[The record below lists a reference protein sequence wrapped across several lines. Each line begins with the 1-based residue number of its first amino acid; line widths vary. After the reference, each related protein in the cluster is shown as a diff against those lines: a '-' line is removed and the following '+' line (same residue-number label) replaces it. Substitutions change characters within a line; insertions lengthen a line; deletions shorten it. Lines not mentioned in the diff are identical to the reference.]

1 LAQSTRSGGW
11 LFKEEPTHYSFD
23 QLLKDGGA
31 TWNGVQNNMAL
42 KNLRSVRK
50 GDEILFYHTGEEKRV
65 VGIMKAT
72 SDSYPDPDSKD
83 GKLVVV
89 DVKPVRKLR
98 NAVSLAEMKSDPRFA
113 GFDLLRLPRLS
124 VMPVPEKFWKQILEL
139 SEG

>member
-1 LAQSTRSGGW
+1 
-11 LFKEEPTHYSFD
+11 
-23 QLLKDGGA
+23 
-31 TWNGVQNNMAL
+31 MAL

-50 GDEILFYHTGEEKRV
+50 SDEILFYHTGEEKRV
-65 VGIMKAT
+65 VGIMKAA

-89 DVKPVRKLR
+89 DVKPLRKLK
-98 NAVSLAEMKSDPRFA
+98 NAVSLAVMKSDSRFA